1 MSLTADDF
9 RYISDL
15 VHRHSAIVLEP
26 GKEYLVESRLTPV
39 LRDEGGTS
47 IAELVQRLQARREP
61 ALTTKV
67 VQAMTT
73 NETSWFR
80 DQHPFDVFSDHLLD
94 AIATQRAPERSVDVW
109 CAAASTGQEPY
120 SLAML
125 LQDWLLA
132 HPGWRAR
139 VLATDLDEDVLAR
152 ARAGRYTQLEVNRGL
167 PVQRLVRH
175 FSRAGTEWAIADE
188 LRRMVEFRQLNL
200 ATTFPPTTGTYDVV
214 FCRNVL
220 IYFDVPTKRAIL
232 GRLKAV
238 LRPGGFL
245 VLGGAETTLNIDDD
259 FERVQ
264 LGRATFYRVRSGKA
278 PS

>member
-1 MSLTADDF
+1 MSLAAEDF

-15 VHRHSAIVLEP
+15 VRRHSAIVLEP

-39 LRDEGGTS
+39 LREQGSGS
-47 IAELVQRLQARREP
+47 IAHLVQRLQSRQEP

-67 VQAMTT
+67 VEAMTT

-80 DQHPFDVFSDHLLD
+80 DQHPFDLFAGHLLD
-94 AIATQRAPERSVDVW
+94 TLQSTRSAERSIDVW

-132 HPGWRAR
+132 HPGWRGR
-139 VLATDLDEDVLAR
+139 IVATDIDEQVLTR
-152 ARAGRYTQLEVNRGL
+152 ARTGRYSQLEVNRGL

-175 FSRAGTEWAIADE
+175 FARAGTEWELDPG
-188 LRRMVEFRQLNL
+188 LRRMVDFRQLNL
-200 ATTFPPTTGTYDVV
+200 AAAFPATTGTYDVV

-220 IYFDVPTKRAIL
+220 IYFDLPTKRAIL
-232 GRLKAV
+232 GRLKQV

-245 VLGGAETTLNIDDD
+245 VLGGAETTLNIDED

-264 LGRATFYRVRSGKA
+264 IDRATCYRVRSGKA
-278 PS
+278 RS

>member
-1 MSLTADDF
+1 MSLAAEDF

-39 LRDEGGTS
+39 LREEGGAS
-47 IAELVQRLQARREP
+47 IAQLVQRLQSRMEP
-61 ALTTKV
+61 ALTVKV

-80 DQHPFDVFSDHLLD
+80 DQHPFDVFSGHLLD
-94 AIATQRAPERSVDVW
+94 AISVSRAPERSLDVW

-139 VLATDLDEDVLAR
+139 IVATDLDQDVLAR
-152 ARAGRYTQLEVNRGL
+152 ARTGRYTQLEVNRGL

-175 FSRAGTEWAIADE
+175 FARSGTEWEIAEE
-188 LRRMVEFRQLNL
+188 LRRMVDFRQLNL
-200 ATTFPPTTGTYDVV
+200 AAAWPASVGSYDVV

-220 IYFDVPTKRAIL
+220 IYFDMPTKRAIL
-232 GRLKAV
+232 ERIKRV

-245 VLGGAETTLNIDDD
+245 ILGGAETTLNIDDD

-264 LGRATFYRVRSGKA
+264 VERATCYRIRGGEA
-278 PS
+278 RR

>member
-1 MSLTADDF
+1 MSLAAEDF

-15 VHRHSAIVLEP
+15 VRRHSAIVLEP

-39 LRDEGGTS
+39 LREQGSGS
-47 IAELVQRLQARREP
+47 IAHLVQRLQSRREP
-61 ALTTKV
+61 TLATRV
-67 VQAMTT
+67 VEAMTT

-80 DQHPFDVFSDHLLD
+80 DQHPFDLFAGHLLETLSSTRS
-94 AIATQRAPERSVDVW
+94 AVRSVDVW

-120 SLAML
+120 SVAML

-139 VLATDLDEDVLAR
+139 IVATDLDEQVLAR
-152 ARAGRYTQLEVNRGL
+152 ARTGRYSQLEVNRGL

-175 FSRAGTEWAIADE
+175 FVRVGTEWELDPG

-200 ATTFPPTTGTYDVV
+200 AAAFPPATGMYDVV

-220 IYFDVPTKRAIL
+220 IYFDLQAKREIL
-232 GRLKAV
+232 GRLKQV

-245 VLGGAETTLNIDDD
+245 MLGGAETTLNIDED
-259 FERVQ
+259 FERIQVD
-264 LGRATFYRVRSGKA
+264 RATCYRVRSREAG
-278 PS
+278 S